1 MVTMMLKSTKYQYSV
16 RLDLPPKTAYF
27 FSASRYQLNPRPPH
41 LRELFARLPKS
52 ILACPVIHGVLE
64 KGHTRVCVERAERIR
79 PPTNFGERRKAEVR
93 RIPLPRTSVN
103 SAAKWITAPRDA
115 DLLSG

>member
-1 MVTMMLKSTKYQYSV
+1 MATMMLKSTKYQYSL
-16 RLDLPPKTAYF
+16 RLDLPLKTAYF
-27 FSASRYQLNPRPPH
+27 LSASRYQLNPRPPH

-79 PPTNFGERRKAEVR
+79 PPTNFGERRQCEVR
-93 RIPLPRTSVN
+93 RMLLPRTRMN
-103 SAAKWITAPRDA
+103 AAERLPEQCCDE
-115 DLLSG
+115 